1 MEDMGG
7 VEESRW
13 ILAHLGEEKGNRGR
27 EQEKSMGLGGRKHVE
42 RDHRVCSDVACS
54 RLLGVV
60 VSE

>member
-1 MEDMGG
+1 MGSRS
-7 VEESRW
+7 SRW
-13 ILAHLGEEKGNRGR
+13 ILAHLGEEKGNYGR